1 MAQVLQTIKA
11 RTKNE
16 HGRTED
22 LMEKSMDKK
31 HVVDKRSIKLEDVL
45 KADYIPFLSG
55 RPERETVIGKEDL
68 MNLEI
73 VLNTTKTVE
82 EFITKI

>member
-1 MAQVLQTIKA
+1 
-11 RTKNE
+11 
-16 HGRTED
+16 
-22 LMEKSMDKK
+22 MEKNMDKK
-31 HVVDKRSIKLEDVL
+31 HVVDRRSIKLEDIL

-55 RPERETVIGKEDL
+55 RPERETVIAKEDL

>member
-1 MAQVLQTIKA
+1 
-11 RTKNE
+11 
-16 HGRTED
+16 
-22 LMEKSMDKK
+22 MEKNMEKK

-45 KADYIPFLSG
+45 KADYIPFFSG

-82 EFITKI
+82 EFLTKI